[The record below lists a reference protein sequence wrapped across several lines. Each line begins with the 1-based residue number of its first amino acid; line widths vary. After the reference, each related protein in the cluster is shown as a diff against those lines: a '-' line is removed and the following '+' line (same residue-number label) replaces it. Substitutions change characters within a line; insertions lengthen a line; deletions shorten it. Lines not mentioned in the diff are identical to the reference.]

1 MFRTLGVLILG
12 SVLTLGVG
20 TAGAQD
26 LFQVTAARAN
36 VRQQPTTASVVV
48 AHVDRDTVLTV
59 EANLGSWLRVELPDA
74 GGRAL
79 GYIHRSVGTL
89 RHDEPQKTSPAS
101 PATPALEP
109 AAVPSA
115 ASDVRQPDA
124 PSPMPQAN
132 TVAKAQTA
140 AEPVRTLGHPHAEA
154 PARLGLGGRAG
165 GFTFGIGA
173 SIRSWQKGPLGFEL
187 QLSHYGVGY
196 QDAGLSAQASVGV
209 TQIAP
214 LLLYRFA
221 QSDED
226 DVVIT
231 PYVGGGMNFY
241 RATTSASATGY
252 GFTEKESSSELSKGI
267 VAMGGAEVRFKSA
280 PRLTVRGDLGYYTT
294 AIPFGM
300 QIGGIA
306 WSVSGHWYVR

>member
-1 MFRTLGVLILG
+1 MVRTLHVFILG
-12 SVLTLGVG
+12 TFLTFTAGV
-20 TAGAQD
+20 AGAQE

-36 VRQQPTTASVVV
+36 VRQQPTTASAVVG
-48 AHVDRDTVLTV
+48 HVDRDTVLTV
-59 EANLGSWLRVELPDA
+59 EANLGSWLRVELPGSA
-74 GGRAL
+74 GRQL
-79 GYIHRSVGTL
+79 GYIHRSVGAL
-89 RHDEPQKTSPAS
+89 RHDESEKTPPAQIAPQPVPPPA
-101 PATPALEP
+101 PEIP
-109 AAVPSA
+109 
-115 ASDVRQPDA
+115 QP
-124 PSPMPQAN
+124 
-132 TVAKAQTA
+132 TVASGTPQVNTGVKAQTV
-140 AEPVRTLGHPHAEA
+140 AEPIRTLSHPHAEA
-154 PARLGLGGRAG
+154 PSRLGIGGRAG

-173 SIRSWQKGPLGFEL
+173 SVRSWQKGPLGFEL

-196 QDAGLSAQASVGV
+196 QDAGLAAQASISV

-214 LLLYRFA
+214 VLLYRFS

-226 DVVIT
+226 DVVVT

-241 RATTSASATGY
+241 RSKTSATATGY
-252 GFTEKESSSELSKGI
+252 GFTEKESTSELSKGI

-280 PRLTVRGDLGYYTT
+280 PRFTVSGDLGYYTT